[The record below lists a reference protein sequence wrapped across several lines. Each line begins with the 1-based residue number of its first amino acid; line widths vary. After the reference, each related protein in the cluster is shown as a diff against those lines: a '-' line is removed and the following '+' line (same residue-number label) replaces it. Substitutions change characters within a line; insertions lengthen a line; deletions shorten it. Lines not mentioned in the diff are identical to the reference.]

1 MNDLV
6 NLTELIIKGLV
17 NDSESVSVKEFES
30 DEDNT
35 VLIEVMV
42 SSEDM
47 PKVIGYSGKTCLI
60 IGNEGH
66 GLKQIVSDSC
76 DEIVSIPMRGKV
88 NSLNASVASGI
99 LIYEIVKYK

>member
-47 PKVIGYSGKTCLI
+47 PKVIGYSGKTINSIRTIVQACLL
-60 IGNEGH
+60 H
-66 GLKQIVSDSC
+66 TSDAA
-76 DEIVSIPMRGKV
+76 DD
-88 NSLNASVASGI
+88 
-99 LIYEIVKYK
+99 

>member
-1 MNDLV
+1 MNNLV

-47 PKVIGYSGKTCLI
+47 PKVIGYSGKTI
-60 IGNEGH
+60 RT
-66 GLKQIVSDSC
+66 IVQAASFNKDNKLVKINVDS
-76 DEIVSIPMRGKV
+76 
-88 NSLNASVASGI
+88 
-99 LIYEIVKYK
+99 Y